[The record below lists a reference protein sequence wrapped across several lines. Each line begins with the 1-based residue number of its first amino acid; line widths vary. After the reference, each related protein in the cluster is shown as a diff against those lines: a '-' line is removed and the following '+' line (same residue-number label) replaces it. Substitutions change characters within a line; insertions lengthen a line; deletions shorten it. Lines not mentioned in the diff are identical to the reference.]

1 MTLQDDGPVV
11 DAMSRVRETYSNALH
26 VEHPARAEVS
36 SLGGLASTLQAQD
49 EEEVFEEFVSHVTG
63 EDSLSEGKQEVLEE
77 AFGRLREEER
87 EA

>member
-1 MTLQDDGPVV
+1 
-11 DAMSRVRETYSNALH
+11 
-26 VEHPARAEVS
+26 
-36 SLGGLASTLQAQD
+36 LGGLASTLQAQD